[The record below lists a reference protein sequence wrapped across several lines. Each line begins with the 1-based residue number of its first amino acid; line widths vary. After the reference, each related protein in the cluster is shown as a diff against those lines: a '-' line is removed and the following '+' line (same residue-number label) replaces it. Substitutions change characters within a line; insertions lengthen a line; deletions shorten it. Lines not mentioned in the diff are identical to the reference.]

1 MSVFTAPV
9 RFKKVITLM
18 TSHKDYSWLD
28 HFFIRAKDIGLLS
41 LVVMIW
47 GVATVWSGIPSK
59 VEASEA
65 KIQSLEKRVQDSEI
79 QYAKIQSGI
88 EYLIKRMDE
97 RSGNVY
103 AQRQSN

>member
-1 MSVFTAPV
+1 MS
-9 RFKKVITLM
+9 KE
-18 TSHKDYSWLD
+18 YSWID

-47 GVATVWSGIPSK
+47 GVATVWSGIPAK

-65 KIQSLEKRVQDSEI
+65 KIQILEQRLQESEI
-79 QYAKIQSGI
+79 RYAKIQSGI

-97 RSGNVY
+97 RSGGAYSQKQLN
-103 AQRQSN
+103 